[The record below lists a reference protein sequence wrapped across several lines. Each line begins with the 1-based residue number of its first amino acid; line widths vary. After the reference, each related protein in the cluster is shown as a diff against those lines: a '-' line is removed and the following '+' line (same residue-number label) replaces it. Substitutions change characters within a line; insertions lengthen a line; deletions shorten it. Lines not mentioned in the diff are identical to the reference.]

1 MVPRDFYVIDEN
13 FAINLIHPKFQS
25 LLLTDK
31 IPIGVTERGSL
42 TKIPKRVHITL
53 FKGCA

>member
-1 MVPRDFYVIDEN
+1 MAPRDFYVIDEN
-13 FAINLIHPKFQS
+13 FAINLIHPKFLS

-42 TKIPKRVHITL
+42 KNIPKRVHIRL